1 MSYWTDIRSGRTG
14 IVSYLRRSFLAYV
27 WCKRVDKKNSN
38 KELQCLYWFEILQV
52 LLKHGA
58 SVEAE
63 SKFDKSPADVADDN
77 GRPDLKEI
85 IEVGR
90 LYGLMVFNEPPL
102 TFSIMQIL
110 DNSVLIHLDM
120 NKELN
125 YGKIDLKSYLHRVLL
140 LILIVITITTRKH
153 DDGEPCWKCARHM
166 WRDLVRMCG
175 GCKGVSEEVVIENCS
190 CI

>member
-1 MSYWTDIRSGRTG
+1 MGAQRGVILDGHTVRSYRHSKLSEEVASCLCMVR
-14 IVSYLRRSFLAYV
+14 
-27 WCKRVDKKNSN
+27 NSN
-38 KELQCLYWFEILQV
+38 KELQCIYWFETLQV

-110 DNSVLIHLDM
+110 DNSVLIHLEM
-120 NKELN
+120 KKNWIM
-125 YGKIDLKSYLHRVLL
+125 GK
-140 LILIVITITTRKH
+140 
-153 DDGEPCWKCARHM
+153 
-166 WRDLVRMCG
+166 
-175 GCKGVSEEVVIENCS
+175 
-190 CI
+190 